1 MSFYGMPVSDRHYP
15 INRLK
20 PKPAKIL
27 TTFDA
32 GVLVPLWVKEC
43 VPGDRRT
50 VVPAFS
56 LRSQTP
62 LHPVFDDA
70 YMDLF
75 VFFCPARHQ
84 FDQFVNEWG
93 ELDGDHYWVDTTD
106 YLEPAVVSG
115 ENGFLPYSVADYFG
129 LPLGVAGLE
138 ANAIP
143 FRAYVDIW
151 NTYFRDK
158 NTMPAAARPTDDQ
171 DVTSPT
177 TLASDNP
184 WLTAY
189 KGGGL
194 LPVCRLP
201 DYFSTCLPGPQ
212 RSLNPVTL
220 PLNDV
225 PITQLTGDADGHIM
239 DTAGGVFS
247 PNWWYEDNPDAK
259 PGRLSVND
267 SGVPIHSGADDGV
280 HNYPGTWL
288 NGDGDPASNDIKLYL
303 ALKAA
308 TSQIGISVNDL
319 RFSFALQKSLERMT
333 FAATYAETLK
343 AFYGID
349 INDGRMQR
357 PELFGWRRFRLNQN
371 QVAQTSAAGEGTT
384 PLGHLAAYSLTV
396 GMSKPFN
403 VPAPEHGFLI
413 ALCCIRVDHRS
424 YEQGLERMWSRR
436 DRWDHWNNLMRS
448 IGNQPVFAKEIYAGN
463 ATTHVAIDPERVF
476 GFQDYGA
483 DYRFNYDHNTGEM
496 RVGSAKSLSSWHYG
510 DFYGST
516 PSLSSGWMKDN
527 SKDLID
533 RTLAV
538 TSADANQ
545 FFGAF
550 QFGGV
555 LDTEV
560 SLYSIPGYVDHY

>member
-1 MSFYGMPVSDRHYP
+1 MPVADRHYP

-27 TTFDA
+27 TTFNA
-32 GVLVPLWVKEC
+32 GELVPLWVKEC

-56 LRSQTP
+56 IRSQTP

-70 YMDLF
+70 YLDLF
-75 VFFCPARHQ
+75 VFFCPSRHQ
-84 FDQFVNEWG
+84 FDNWVNEWG
-93 ELDGDHYWVDTTD
+93 EIDGENYWVDPTD
-106 YLEPAVVSG
+106 YQEPAVVAASG
-115 ENGFLPYSVADYFG
+115 GFLPYSVADYFG
-129 LPLGVAGLE
+129 LPLGITGIE

-143 FRAYVDIW
+143 FRAYVDVW

-158 NTMPAAARPTDDQ
+158 STMPAAARPTDEN

-177 TLASDNP
+177 SLSDP
-184 WLTAY
+184 MTEAY

-225 PITQLTGDADGHIM
+225 DVR
-239 DTAGGVFS
+239 GVTS
-247 PNWWYEDNPDAK
+247 TDAK
-259 PGRLSVND
+259 AFFAPQWWIQSGSSYTELTTGNFLVSGNQSSAHPKND
-267 SGVPIHSGADDGV
+267 THYTT
-280 HNYPGTWL
+280 NYTPEAQ
-288 NGDGDPASNDIKLYL
+288 NGGL
-303 ALKAA
+303 ALTAFKAK
-308 TSQIGISVNDL
+308 TSDISISVNDL
-319 RFSFALQKSLERMT
+319 RMSFALQKSLERMN
-333 FAATYAETLK
+333 FSATYAETLK

-371 QVAQTSAAGEGTT
+371 QIAQTSAAGEGTT

-396 GMSKPFN
+396 GMSKSFN
-403 VPAPEHGFLI
+403 VPAPEHGFLL
-413 ALCCIRVDHRS
+413 ALACVRCDHRS

-448 IGNQPVFAKEIYAGN
+448 VGNQPVFTKEIFAGY
-463 ATTHVAIDPERVF
+463 ATTHVKIGDDQVW
-476 GFQDYGA
+476 GYQDYGA
-483 DYRFNYDHNTGEM
+483 DYRFNYDHSVAEM
-496 RVGSAKSLSSWHYG
+496 RVGSSKSLSSWHYG
-510 DFYGST
+510 DYYADR
-516 PSLSSGWMKDN
+516 PYLSSGWMKDN

-538 TSADANQ
+538 TSSSANQ
-545 FFGAF
+545 FFGCF
-550 QFGGV
+550 QFGGI

>member
-1 MSFYGMPVSDRHYP
+1 MSFYSMPVADRHYP

-27 TTFDA
+27 TTFNA
-32 GVLVPLWVKEC
+32 GELVPLWVKEC

-70 YMDLF
+70 YLDLF

-106 YLEPAVVSG
+106 YLEPAVVAGS
-115 ENGFLPYSVADYFG
+115 NGFLPYSVADYFG

-158 NTMPAAARPTDDQ
+158 STMPAAARPTDDQ

-177 TLASDNP
+177 SLGSDNP

-225 PITQLTGDADGHIM
+225 PVTQIIPDESGYLSTPPG
-239 DTAGGVFS
+239 FS
-247 PNWWYEDNPDAK
+247 PEWWYEDAPLEK
-259 PGRLSVND
+259 PGRLSPLV
-267 SGVPIHSGADDGV
+267 DGKRI
-280 HNYPGTWL
+280 YAGTA
-288 NGDGDPASNDIKLYL
+288 GTDPASAGSYAFSDETFAPSEKLYL

-371 QVAQTSAAGEGTT
+371 QVAQTSAAGDGTT

-413 ALCCIRVDHRS
+413 ALACIRVDHRS

-463 ATTHVAIDPERVF
+463 ATTHEATDPERLF

-510 DFYGST
+510 DYYSSV
-516 PSLSSGWMKDN
+516 PSLSVGWMKDN

-538 TSADANQ
+538 TSSSANQ
-545 FFGAF
+545 FFGCF

-560 SLYSIPGYVDHY
+560 SLFSIPGYVDHY